1 MGGMN
6 LVIHAIVVV
15 TIGLVTSRMLL
26 SFVYYYYVNTCHIC
40 KIKMNCKL
48 ALKMDYLFVNQ
59 VCFVLKIA
67 IQPPLKKLA
76 CRYDKY

>member
-15 TIGLVTSRMLL
+15 TIGLVTSRIVVVIYLL
-26 SFVYYYYVNTCHIC
+26 LLLVINC

-48 ALKMDYLFVNQ
+48 AFK
-59 VCFVLKIA
+59 CTTVLQIKFA
-67 IQPPLKKLA
+67 L
-76 CRYDKY
+76 C

>member
-15 TIGLVTSRMLL
+15 TIGVVTSRTVVSYLL
-26 SFVYYYYVNTCHIC
+26 YLVMSLLVINC

-48 ALKMDYLFVNQ
+48 AFKCITLSQIKLALCKTD
-59 VCFVLKIA
+59 IWH
-67 IQPPLKKLA
+67 PLKHSLHIV
-76 CRYDKY
+76 

>member
-1 MGGMN
+1 MGGVN

-26 SFVYYYYVNTCHIC
+26 LSTCCYHVILVINC

-48 ALKMDYLFVNQ
+48 AFKFYYLIANET
-59 VCFVLKIA
+59 CFVLNVS
-67 IQPPLKKLA
+67 PELTPLK
-76 CRYDKY
+76 